1 MVPVSVRTTRR
12 AFITIVSAG
21 FLAALSL
28 GQTTPAEAGAVV
40 PGPVTAWRQSDLTP
54 NQWALAAIGAPR
66 ARTSGAGAGVTVATF
81 DTGADATHPDL
92 AGVLVD
98 GATVTSPNGS
108 SFVLTPTPANKTTDK
123 DGHGTHVAG
132 IIAAKDDGHGT
143 TGASPDARIMSIN
156 VDGLLGNDKLTTR
169 TFVDGMIAGMT
180 FAANHGARVFSMSL
194 GGDQPE
200 PSSSGTPDDDAVQ
213 FARLCSEISTMK
225 KSRNIVTVVAAGNGA
240 IDGNQAHH
248 PGNCADSVGVGATDA
263 VNNNAFFSTY
273 NSSVDIAA
281 PGHQVL
287 STVPGGDFA
296 MMSGTSMATPYVSAA
311 FADIFSLHPDWTV
324 AQAITA
330 VNSTAHDLGVPGPDV
345 IYGYGLLD
353 IAAAT
358 GRGTTVVTPHDTLA
372 TNARWATNPA
382 KEGIIGWNAPGT
394 NNVSGYSVTL
404 LNTATGRT
412 TGYDL
417 GADAVQMVAS
427 APMNGRW
434 WIHVVAHRRVG
445 VDLDAGWT
453 NLPYLG
459 NINPKSR
466 PSLLKVTPVRS
477 TASAVTFRMT
487 WKKGADSDLA
497 SFVAYGYSTD
507 RTDNGVQVQANPA
520 TASAFLTVSR
530 KLLAEDGAFYVWYPL
545 GDENA
550 APPGTLVRHK
560 GDSGA
565 YVSALAASGAK
576 NVYRVDGVIN
586 PSALTQLAPYPG
598 QLVRVQVRNRA
609 TRQAVSLTS
618 TRLSVTKDISY
629 NNTGTATKVNWY
641 RFTVWPNVPL
651 RPAQA
656 DLRLITVVKGRSVVT
671 AWVPLS

>member
-1 MVPVSVRTTRR
+1 MSLLASRT
-12 AFITIVSAG
+12 AFI
-21 FLAALSL
+21 AALSAGL
-28 GQTTPAEAGAVV
+28 LAATSSGGATPAEASAAL

-66 ARTSGAGAGVTVATF
+66 ARAAGAGAGVTVATF
-81 DTGADATHPDL
+81 DTGVDATHPDL
-92 AGVLVD
+92 SGVLVD
-98 GATVTSPNGS
+98 GATVTSTNGT
-108 SFVLTPTPANKTTDK
+108 SFVLTPTPANKTVDK
-123 DGHGTHVAG
+123 QGHGTHVAG

-156 VDGLLGNDKLTTR
+156 LDGLLGNDKLTTR
-169 TFVDGMIAGMT
+169 TFVDGMIAGMA

-200 PSSSGTPDDDAVQ
+200 PSSTGAPDDDAVQ
-213 FARLCSEISTMK
+213 LARLCTEITKMK
-225 KSRNIVTVVAAGNGA
+225 ARNIVTVVAAGNGG
-240 IDGNQAHH
+240 IDGNQSNN
-248 PGNCADSVGVGATDA
+248 PGNCADAVEVGATDA
-263 VNNNAFFSTY
+263 VNNNAFFSTF

-287 STVPGGDFA
+287 STVPGGGFE

-358 GRGTTVVTPHDTLA
+358 GRGTTAVTPHDTLA
-372 TNARWATNPA
+372 TTTRWATNPA

-394 NNVSGYSVTL
+394 SNVTGYSITL
-404 LNTATGRT
+404 LNTATKAT
-412 TGYDL
+412 TGYNL
-417 GADAVQMVAS
+417 GAEAVQMVAS

-445 VDLDAGWT
+445 ADLDAGWT

-459 NINPKSR
+459 NIDPRSR
-466 PSLLKVTPVRS
+466 PSLLKVTPVKS

-507 RTDNGVQVQANPA
+507 RTDDGVQVEAPPA

-530 KLLAEDGAFYVWYPL
+530 KQLAEDGAFYVWYPL

-550 APPGTLVRHK
+550 APPGTLFRHK

-565 YVSALAASGAK
+565 YVSAVAASGVK
-576 NVYRVDGVIN
+576 NVYRVDGGIN
-586 PSALTQLAPYPG
+586 PSALAQLAPYPG
-598 QLVRVQVRNRA
+598 QPVRVQIRNRA
-609 TRQAVSLTS
+609 TKKAVSLTS

-629 NNTGTATKVNWY
+629 NNVGKTTKVNWY
-641 RFTVWPNVPL
+641 RFTVWPNVPV

-656 DLRLITVVKGRSVVT
+656 DLRLITSVKGRSVVT
-671 AWVPLS
+671 AWVPLG